1 MPNFISQYTGLQ
13 IEDKLTKAGTAV
25 QPEGLTKAAVGLGNA
40 DNTADINK
48 PISTAT
54 QTALNSKEGTITAGT
69 TSQYFRGDKTWRDFF
84 TDVRASTLT
93 GLSTATNAVI
103 TATDTVLGALGKLQ
117 KQVTDNLTTLTNHT
131 GSSSN
136 PHSVTKA
143 QVGLSNVD
151 NTADADKPVST
162 ATQAALNLKLNA
174 ANGTASGLTLN
185 DGYSEEVFAV
195 SGTAPA
201 LSPTNGSIQT
211 WTLAG
216 NSTPTLGT
224 WGSGQ
229 SMTLLIDD
237 GTAYS
242 INWASMGIVWKTGG
256 GTAPVLLTT
265 GYTALALVNVGGTV
279 YGWLAGDA

>member
-40 DNTADINK
+40 DNTADIDK

-54 QTALNSKEGTITAGT
+54 QS
-69 TSQYFRGDKTWRDFF
+69 
-84 TDVRASTLT
+84 
-93 GLSTATNAVI
+93 
-103 TATDTVLGALGKLQ
+103 
-117 KQVTDNLTTLTNHT
+117 
-131 GSSSN
+131 
-136 PHSVTKA
+136 
-143 QVGLSNVD
+143 
-151 NTADADKPVST
+151 
-162 ATQAALNLKLNA
+162 ALNLKLTA

-185 DGYSEEVFAV
+185 DGYTEEVFAV
-195 SGTAPA
+195 SGTTPA
-201 LSPTNGSIQT
+201 LSPNNGSIQT
-211 WTLAG
+211 WTLTG

-229 SMTLLIDD
+229 SMTLLID

-242 INWASMGIVWKTGG
+242 INWASMGTVWKTGG

-279 YGWLAGDA
+279 YGWLTGDA